1 MEGCRTRLELDLD
14 ILGSCYMYYG
24 WWTFSTIQISKN
36 FASRLISSL
45 ISKKEKQKYHGEPLR
60 FHVILMAIYIHV
72 TLIKRP
78 GLNVQSNCWKH
89 SVEFHFFFFH
99 ILCGFFSTPLR
110 YAKIQLYTKHNQ
122 ISIWFK
128 WGTFINWQCSKKKKK
143 KKRTHH
149 FPKLMSYGLRN

>member
-24 WWTFSTIQISKN
+24 RWTFSTIQISKN
-36 FASRLISSL
+36 FALRLISSL

-78 GLNVQSNCWKH
+78 GLNVQSNC
-89 SVEFHFFFFH
+89 
-99 ILCGFFSTPLR
+99 
-110 YAKIQLYTKHNQ
+110 
-122 ISIWFK
+122 
-128 WGTFINWQCSKKKKK
+128 
-143 KKRTHH
+143 
-149 FPKLMSYGLRN
+149 